1 MFSLAGK
8 LFGINRLTSQYGLD
22 LQKLSNLRF
31 LLGDLVRFGVARR
44 QFKNL
49 SRTLE
54 SDVVFPMKSNFPCL
68 DGMRQD
74 ASGGTL
80 DRHYFVQDLY
90 VAQRVFENKPQ
101 RHVDVG
107 SRIDGF
113 VAHVAAFREIECF
126 DVRPLEI
133 KAANIRFSTL
143 DITDSATVPDELADS
158 VSCLHVLEHI
168 GLGRYGDKIDPDGW
182 KIALRNLVQMVQTG
196 GRLYVSVPAGRQ
208 RVEFNAHRI
217 FSPATILE
225 SIKLD
230 TEVLDLLLIDDYGK
244 ILNFGTDIPR
254 LIEAAQELRY
264 GCLVL
269 TVEKKLHIGNTR
281 PETE

>member
-1 MFSLAGK
+1 MKQFMFSFAGK
-8 LFGINRLTSQYGLD
+8 LLGINRLTSQYGLD

-74 ASGGTL
+74 ASGGIL

-90 VAQRVFENKPQ
+90 VAQRIFENKPQ

-113 VAHVAAFREIECF
+113 VAHVAAFREIEVF
-126 DVRPLEI
+126 DIRPLEI
-133 KAANIRFSTL
+133 KAANIRFSKL

-158 VSCLHVLEHI
+158 VSCLHVLEHV
-168 GLGRYGDKIDPDGW
+168 GLGRYGDMIDPGGW
-182 KIALRNLVQMVQTG
+182 IIALENLLRMVRSG
-196 GRLYVSVPAGRQ
+196 GRLYLSVPIGKQ
-208 RVEFNAHRI
+208 KIEFNAHRV
-217 FSPATILE
+217 FAAKTILTRLNAQ
-225 SIKLD
+225 SKF
-230 TEVLDLLLIDDYGK
+230 EVVDCAVISDDGR
-244 ILNFGTDIPR
+244 LHELGTNVADATT
-254 LIEAAQELRY
+254 LANEQTY
-264 GCLVL
+264 GCLI
-269 TVEKKLHIGNTR
+269 TSTKKR
-281 PETE
+281 